1 MGPRCQR
8 CMCSNRARTQ
18 RAAASAFSRDAMLA
32 SLSSALAWVL
42 VPLSLPLGGVK
53 GSLVEASSA
62 AETGEMG
69 WVTGLGTGLVWPAP
83 LRRACQACQ
92 GKAGLDWVALACL
105 VGPFE
110 VLGLCSNQSYQYS

>member
-1 MGPRCQR
+1 MPLVPPPPPLCRETSERPPPPGQETLP
-8 CMCSNRARTQ
+8 S
-18 RAAASAFSRDAMLA
+18 SLA
-32 SLSSALAWVL
+32 SL